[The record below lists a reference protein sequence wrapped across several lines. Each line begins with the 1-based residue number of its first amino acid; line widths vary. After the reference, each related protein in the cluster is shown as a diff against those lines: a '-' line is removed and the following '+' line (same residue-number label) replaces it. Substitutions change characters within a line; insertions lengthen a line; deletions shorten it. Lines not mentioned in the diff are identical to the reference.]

1 MNASKSR
8 SYFYYNSFRFVNH
21 QSKSQVHMKIKN
33 SILGVIFS
41 VLILVGVSGCQSE
54 TNKSQRPE
62 TTDLP
67 ITVGTAFWPG
77 MFWLDIARHK
87 GWFEKAGLNVVYVDT
102 NADYVRSLNDMV
114 AGKIDVNGFS
124 LFDLMSFNIAGS
136 DLVMVI
142 NADNSIGA
150 EAILSNSEIQDLEG
164 LRNKKVGVSKGGYL
178 EYILDEALARQGIDK
193 SDLKI
198 VDVLPQNVS
207 SELQKT
213 NVDAVVTYEP
223 FVSEILAE
231 NVARKLFDTSEIPG
245 ISPNG
250 ATFHRSFIEERPGDV
265 QAFVDVWHKTTEFIK
280 QNPKEAFS
288 IIANVYDSTP
298 GDVQAFTQ
306 TDKILDLRE
315 NIVAYS
321 FGSGFESLHG
331 AARKMNNF
339 LIEKGVTDKQLDSTE
354 FIDARFLRVLSEEQ
368 I

>member
-1 MNASKSR
+1 
-8 SYFYYNSFRFVNH
+8 
-21 QSKSQVHMKIKN
+21 MKIKN

-102 NADYVRSLNDMV
+102 DADYVRSLNDMV

-223 FVSEILAE
+223 FVNEILAE